1 MSSPAAVSEI
11 VVPIACRLC
20 SRKFTPPAGVDLG
33 DTPDA
38 RTARFVMKL
47 STHLRETH
55 PNEFKAAAL
64 QGQEYGGMLM
74 LRYFGVNG
82 DVRHQ
87 ADQTRWKIHQATAA
101 IHVSDERIV
110 TRVTELFSATH
121 TAAELRASF
130 SGDGLGLKIVRL
142 LQEMRDILTEAGGPP
157 KLS

>member
-11 VVPIACRLC
+11 VVPINCRLC
-20 SRKFTPPAGVDLG
+20 NRRFTPPPGVDLG

-38 RTARFVMKL
+38 RTARFVMRL

-55 PNEFKAAAL
+55 PNEFKAAAI

-82 DVRHQ
+82 EVRHQ

-101 IHVSDERIV
+101 IRVSDERIV
-110 TRVTELFSATH
+110 ARVTELFAATH
-121 TAAELRASF
+121 TEAELRATF
-130 SGDGLGLKIVRL
+130 TGNGLGMKVVKL
-142 LQEMRDILTEAGGPP
+142 LQEMRDTITEAGGPP